1 MYNSQR
7 HKTSFSSIEML
18 ERKIKRDG
26 FFLSSV
32 QPDEIL
38 KYVETIQSQLS
49 SLELDEDIIKKG
61 YSQDISHLL
70 TEDFKNYL
78 ISLVKPLLKLRYFR
92 KIMPFPRLVSVL
104 CVYSFFNKES
114 ITNTTHAHLWHRD
127 LDDFGPQIKLF
138 IPLTPCSEANGQF
151 SALSNTF
158 AGWGDYLQDSSLVN
172 RNSSSTETEYAK
184 SDALNRLTDNVLRS
198 NAAPEYIFDFSAKVG
213 EVLFI
218 DTNSTYHKGGLVTDA
233 NQYRIMVQ
241 VTIGS
246 ITHSWFTP
254 KSICGITVKKIFWMY
269 RSRFGKY
276 TRLFKKR
283 KPTVLSFA
291 SN

>member
-1 MYNSQR
+1 M
-7 HKTSFSSIEML
+7 HTTKFSNFEMIEKKL
-18 ERKIKRDG
+18 KKHG
-26 FFLSSV
+26 FFLSAV

-38 KYVETIQSQLS
+38 KCAETIQSQLR
-49 SLELDEDIIKKG
+49 SLELDSEIIKKG

-70 TEDFKNYL
+70 TQDFKNYL
-78 ISLVKPLLKLRYFR
+78 TSLVMPLLKLRYFK
-92 KIMPFPRLVSVL
+92 KIMPFPRLVSIF
-104 CVYSFFNKES
+104 CSYSFFNKES

-158 AGWGDYLQDSSLVN
+158 AGWGDYLQDSSLLN
-172 RNSSSTETEYAK
+172 RNSSTTQSEYAK
-184 SDALNRLTDNVLRS
+184 SDALSRLTDKVLRS
-198 NAAPEYIFDFSAKVG
+198 NVAPEYIFDFSAKVG
-213 EVLFI
+213 EVLFV

-233 NQYRIMVQ
+233 NEYRIMVQ
-241 VTIGS
+241 LTIGS
-246 ITHSWFTP
+246 ITHSWFNP
-254 KSICGITVKKIFWMY
+254 KSIGGIIIKKIFWIY

-276 TRLFKKR
+276 TRIFKKR

-291 SN
+291 SQ